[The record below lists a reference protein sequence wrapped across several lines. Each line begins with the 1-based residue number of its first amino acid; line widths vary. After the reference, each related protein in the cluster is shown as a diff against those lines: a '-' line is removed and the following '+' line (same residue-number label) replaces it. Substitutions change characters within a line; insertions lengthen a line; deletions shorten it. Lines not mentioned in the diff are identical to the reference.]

1 MQCCPAYNYLTSFI
15 FFDCNALGA
24 EGEGG
29 KKKSCYSFDDC
40 DFCLF
45 YLSPMSCI
53 SGGIFGLIWDFLFHV
68 KLCGKASSFFLFS
81 WLVGVFF
88 SPSPPLLFWDQL
100 THQGRLVF
108 PYHFSPWHAAVL
120 FLVALTSGLKLISKI
135 WSSIKLPVLAEYF

>member
-1 MQCCPAYNYLTSFI
+1 MHWELR
-15 FFDCNALGA
+15 GR
-24 EGEGG
+24 GERKRVVTIDG
-29 KKKSCYSFDDC
+29 S

-53 SGGIFGLIWDFLFHV
+53 SGGIFGLIWDFFFQV

-81 WLVGVFF
+81 WLVVGFF
-88 SPSPPLLFWDQL
+88 PPSPPLLFWDQL

-108 PYHFSPWHAAVL
+108 PYHFSPCHAAVL
-120 FLVALTSGLKLISKI
+120 LLLALSSGLKLISKI